1 MRVFNYLLYYQT
13 FYPAVYM
20 NLVNQNTGTGISFN
34 SIYHKHIF
42 NSIIVLK
49 VGRITTIKP
58 EDTFSPIYFLILQKS
73 LKIPGR
79 S

>member
-1 MRVFNYLLYYQT
+1 
-13 FYPAVYM
+13 M
-20 NLVNQNTGTGISFN
+20 NLINQGTGTSFN

-42 NSIIVLK
+42 NSITVLK

-58 EDTFSPIYFLILQKS
+58 EDTFSPIFFYFAEKLEDTRKELAELNRQKQEAVQS
-73 LKIPGR
+73 LA